1 MVCHRLQLAARRG
14 AGCALPAPRAP
25 HEGVSEVRVP
35 ARTPGAAA
43 GGLPLPSERVPATC
57 GERARRS
64 GVAGVHRVVQ
74 LACSQDEPGRWSATA
89 ESSTRSPARGAP
101 MSASPCSPSPT
112 RLGGTVGLKV
122 SVESSAGRCRSDGAR
137 VMSDER
143 AKGGKSA
150 FSSSSESLSA
160 HQSNANPTHFLTTPC

>member
-1 MVCHRLQLAARRG
+1 MVCHRLQPAARRG

-74 LACSQDEPGRWSATA
+74 LACSQDAPGRWSATA

-122 SVESSAGRCRSDGAR
+122 SVECRSVSLVECRSVSGDDLDGR
-137 VMSDER
+137 R
-143 AKGGKSA
+143 AA
-150 FSSSSESLSA
+150 IA
-160 HQSNANPTHFLTTPC
+160 HFRADVQR